1 MPKRLNRRTI
11 IVCDPRLQYR
21 YLLLPLIAAAT
32 TAVALFVLF
41 LILVGGLSEFAGSE
55 EALKN
60 AVDRARLQMAVAAG
74 AVLIVQVVLIAWLG
88 LLASHKVAGPIYQIR
103 KSMARVASG
112 DMTVR
117 IHLRD
122 GDKLTEV
129 ADAFN
134 EMMET
139 VSARIGSDEPTGQ
152 AAERRSDDG
161 ERHGVDSS
169 NGGAVA

>member
-1 MPKRLNRRTI
+1 MPKGLNQRTI
-11 IVCDPRLQYR
+11 VVCNPHLQYR

-32 TAVALFVLF
+32 TAVALFVFF
-41 LILVGGLSEFAGSE
+41 LVLVGGLQEFAGSE
-55 EALKN
+55 EALGD
-60 AVDRARLQMAVAAG
+60 AIGRVQLQMALAVG

-103 KSMARVASG
+103 KSMAKVASG

-117 IHLRD
+117 IRLRN

-129 ADAFN
+129 ADTFN

-139 VSARIGSDEPTGQ
+139 VSARVGPDEPTGRVGEPIP
-152 AAERRSDDG
+152 AED
-161 ERHGVDSS
+161 
-169 NGGAVA
+169 

>member
-1 MPKRLNRRTI
+1 MPKGLNQRTI
-11 IVCDPRLQYR
+11 VVCDPRLQYR

-41 LILVGGLSEFAGSE
+41 LILVGGLPEFAGSE
-55 EALKN
+55 EALEN
-60 AVDRARLQMAVAAG
+60 AVGRARLQMALAVG

-103 KSMARVASG
+103 RSMAKVASG

-117 IHLRD
+117 IRLRE

-129 ADAFN
+129 ADTFN

-139 VSARIGSDEPTGQ
+139 VSARIGSDEPTG
-152 AAERRSDDG
+152 RIG
-161 ERHGVDSS
+161 EPIPSED
-169 NGGAVA
+169 